1 MDTTFQ
7 PAFLLHQ
14 RPFRDTSLVVELLT
28 PDSGRLP
35 AVVKGVRGG
44 SPRMR
49 QLVAALQ
56 PFQLLQVRLRGRGEM
71 KTLIAA
77 DSEQRYPMQGKALYA
92 AIYLN
97 ELTMRVVHR
106 LDPHPVLWQLYR
118 HCIEQ
123 LSLAAPLEPV
133 LRAYE
138 LGLLEQL
145 GYALVLDVEAVTGAP
160 IVADTRYR
168 FEAERGLVA
177 VVEAVTP
184 VRETLYAGSDL
195 QALWRKWHTVDVA
208 TLDAVVWT
216 SAELRLLKQLC
227 RAALAPLL
235 GNTPLKSRELF
246 VGNTP

>member
-14 RPFRDTSLVVELLT
+14 RPFRDTSLVIELLT
-28 PDSGRLP
+28 PDCGRLP
-35 AVVKGVRGG
+35 AVAKGVRGG

-49 QLVAALQ
+49 QLAAALQ

-77 DSEQRYPMQGKALYA
+77 DSEQRYPMQGRALYA
-92 AIYLN
+92 AFYLN
-97 ELTMRVVHR
+97 ELTMRVLHR

-160 IVADTRYR
+160 IVADGRYR
-168 FEAERGLVA
+168 FEVERGLVA
-177 VVEAVTP
+177 VVDAARP

-195 QALWRKWHTVDVA
+195 QALWRKWHAVDVA

-235 GNTPLKSRELF
+235 GNAPLKSRELF

>member
-28 PDSGRLP
+28 PDCGRLP

-49 QLVAALQ
+49 QLAAALQ

-77 DSEQRYPMQGKALYA
+77 DSEQRFPMQGKALYA
-92 AIYLN
+92 AFYLN
-97 ELTMRVVHR
+97 ELTMRVLHR

-160 IVADTRYR
+160 IAAGGRYR

-177 VVEAVTP
+177 AAEATP
-184 VRETLYAGSDL
+184 VRETLYVGSDL
-195 QALWRKWHTVDVA
+195 QALWRKWHGVDAA
-208 TLDAVVWT
+208 TLDAVAW
-216 SAELRLLKQLC
+216 SDAELRMLKQLC
-227 RAALAPLL
+227 RTALAPLL
-235 GNTPLKSRELF
+235 GNAPLKSRELF